1 MDTRVAL
8 IRESAVEGFR
18 EGTRELVSDFI
29 KSLKTAKRPR
39 AAGSASMQEI
49 ERPVGRED
57 AMMECTY

>member
-1 MDTRVAL
+1 MAL
-8 IRESAVEGFR
+8 IRESAVEVFR
-18 EGTRELVSDFI
+18 EGTQELASEFI
-29 KSLKTAKRPR
+29 KSLKTAKRLP